1 VERAAEGEGDEGN
14 QETWRLPAGGTDIAG
29 AEPAEG
35 VHACARRNDRCTV
48 STTTAHLQDAVTAR
62 GLDFGVHFVKNLYLS
77 SVPIFLLTTI
87 YCLKHIKVYTSSTHI
102 SSFNC

>member
-48 STTTAHLQDAVTAR
+48 STTTAHWQDAVTAR
-62 GLDFGVHFVKNLYLS
+62 RDARGAVLSLYLS
-77 SVPIFLLTTI
+77 AFCKKSLLFFPI
-87 YCLKHIKVYTSSTHI
+87 
-102 SSFNC
+102 